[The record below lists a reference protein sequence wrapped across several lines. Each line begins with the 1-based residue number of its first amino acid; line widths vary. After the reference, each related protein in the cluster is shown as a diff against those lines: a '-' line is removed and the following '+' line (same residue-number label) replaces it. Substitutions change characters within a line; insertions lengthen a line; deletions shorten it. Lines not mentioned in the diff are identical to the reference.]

1 MKKQRFWE
9 GVRHYVIIALVS
21 LFVLLPYYWMI
32 AMSVKPTEE
41 VMLSPPTL
49 VPSRL
54 SFDNYV
60 KVWSMLPL
68 LQYIKNSL
76 MVAGITTLL
85 CIICASLCGYSLS
98 RWKHR
103 KLQKGVSTM
112 ILLAQLIPGALPM
125 IALYFIIYNAGLTNT
140 YSGLILAYTVWGF
153 PFCTLMMRSY
163 FSTAIPL
170 SLEESAT
177 IDGCSRFGVFFRIA
191 LPISIPGLMATAI
204 YSFILAWNEFMWAS
218 IILSDGDKKPVS
230 IGVYSF
236 VGQYG
241 TNTNVAMTVTT
252 GVLITIPSVILF
264 GFLQKYLV
272 SGLTAGAVK
281 E

>member
-1 MKKQRFWE
+1 
-9 GVRHYVIIALVS
+9 
-21 LFVLLPYYWMI
+21 
-32 AMSVKPTEE
+32 
-41 VMLSPPTL
+41 
-49 VPSRL
+49 
-54 SFDNYV
+54 
-60 KVWSMLPL
+60 
-68 LQYIKNSL
+68 
-76 MVAGITTLL
+76 
-85 CIICASLCGYSLS
+85 
-98 RWKHR
+98 
-103 KLQKGVSTM
+103 M

-140 YSGLILAYTVWGF
+140 YTGLILAYTVWGF
-153 PFCTLMMRSY
+153 PFSTLMMRSY
-163 FSTAIPL
+163 FSTAVPI

-177 IDGCSRFGVFFRIA
+177 IDGCSRIGTFFRIA
-191 LPISIPGLMATAI
+191 LPVSVPGLMATAI

>member
-9 GVRHYVIIALVS
+9 GARHYFIIGLVA

-32 AMSVKPTEE
+32 TMSIKPVEE

-49 VPSRL
+49 VPSKI

-76 MVAGITTLL
+76 LVAGVTTVL

-98 RWKHR
+98 RWRHR
-103 KLQKGVSTM
+103 RLQKGVSTM

-140 YSGLILAYTVWGF
+140 YTGLILAYTVWGF
-153 PFCTLMMRSY
+153 PFSTLMMRSY
-163 FSTAIPL
+163 FSTAVPI

-177 IDGCSRFGVFFRIA
+177 IDGCSRIGTFFRIA
-191 LPISIPGLMATAI
+191 LPVSVPGLMATAI

>member
-1 MKKQRFWE
+1 MKKQRFWD
-9 GVRHYVIIALVS
+9 GLRHYGIIGLVA

-32 AMSVKPTEE
+32 IMSVKPTEE

-49 VPSRL
+49 VPSRIV
-54 SFDNYV
+54 FDNYV
-60 KVWSMLPL
+60 EVWSMLPL

-76 MVAGITTLL
+76 WVAGVTTIL
-85 CIICASLCGYSLS
+85 CIVCASLCGYSLS
-98 RWKHR
+98 RWKR
-103 KLQKGVSTM
+103 RRLQKGVSTM

-125 IALYFIIYNAGLTNT
+125 IAMYFMIYNAGLTNT
-140 YSGLILAYTVWGF
+140 YTGLILAYTVWGF

-163 FSTAIPL
+163 FSTAIPI

-177 IDGCSRFGVFFRIA
+177 IDGCSRLGTFFRIA
-191 LPISIPGLMATAI
+191 LPISVPGLMATAI

-218 IILSDGDKKPVS
+218 IILSDGEKKPVS

>member
-9 GVRHYVIIALVS
+9 GARHYFIIGLVA

-32 AMSVKPTEE
+32 TMSIKPVEE

-49 VPSRL
+49 VPSKI

-60 KVWSMLPL
+60 EVWSMLPL

-76 MVAGITTLL
+76 LVAGVTTVL

-98 RWKHR
+98 RWRHR
-103 KLQKGVSTM
+103 RLQKGVSTM

-140 YSGLILAYTVWGF
+140 YTGLILAYTVWGF
-153 PFCTLMMRSY
+153 PFSTLMMRSY
-163 FSTAIPL
+163 FSTAVPI

-177 IDGCSRFGVFFRIA
+177 IDGCSRIGTFFRIA
-191 LPISIPGLMATAI
+191 LPVSVPGLMATAI

>member
-1 MKKQRFWE
+1 MKKQRFW
-9 GVRHYVIIALVS
+9 GGLRHYVIIGLVA

-32 AMSVKPTEE
+32 IMSVKPTEE

-49 VPSRL
+49 IPSRIV
-54 SFDNYV
+54 FDNYV

-76 MVAGITTLL
+76 WVAGVTTIL
-85 CIICASLCGYSLS
+85 CIACASLCGYSLS
-98 RWKHR
+98 RWR
-103 KLQKGVSTM
+103 LRRLQKGVSAM

-125 IALYFIIYNAGLTNT
+125 IAMYFMIYNAGLTNT
-140 YSGLILAYTVWGF
+140 YTGLILAYTVWGF

-163 FSTAIPL
+163 FSTAVPI

-177 IDGCSRFGVFFRIA
+177 IDGCSRLGTFFRIA
-191 LPISIPGLMATAI
+191 LPISVPGLMATAI

-241 TNTNVAMTVTT
+241 VNTNVAMTVTT

>member
-1 MKKQRFWE
+1 MKKHRFWE
-9 GVRHYVIIALVS
+9 GARHYFIIGLVA

-32 AMSVKPTEE
+32 TMSIKPVEE

-49 VPSRL
+49 VPSKI

-76 MVAGITTLL
+76 LVAGVTTVL

-98 RWKHR
+98 RWRHR
-103 KLQKGVSTM
+103 RLQKGVSTM

-140 YSGLILAYTVWGF
+140 YTGLILAYTVWGF
-153 PFCTLMMRSY
+153 PFSTLMMRSY
-163 FSTAIPL
+163 FSTAVPI

-177 IDGCSRFGVFFRIA
+177 IDGCSRIGTFFRIA
-191 LPISIPGLMATAI
+191 LPVSVPGLVATAI

>member
-1 MKKQRFWE
+1 MNKQRFWE
-9 GVRHYVIIALVS
+9 GARHYFIIGLVA

-32 AMSVKPTEE
+32 TMSIKPVEE

-49 VPSRL
+49 VPSKI

-76 MVAGITTLL
+76 LVAGVTTVL

-98 RWKHR
+98 RWRHR
-103 KLQKGVSTM
+103 RLQKGVSTM

-140 YSGLILAYTVWGF
+140 YTGLILAYTVWGF
-153 PFCTLMMRSY
+153 PFSTLMMRSY
-163 FSTAIPL
+163 FSTAVPI

-177 IDGCSRFGVFFRIA
+177 IDGCSRIGTFFRIA
-191 LPISIPGLMATAI
+191 LPVSVPGLMATAI